1 MYEIEIC
8 KNELLRQFETT
19 IDDQL
24 ATIEYVEQERK
35 IFLTKVSVPKGY
47 NENGFVEQFIG
58 KVLRTLSEGK
68 ARLVPTCP
76 TVVAYMR
83 KNREFKKLLPV
94 GVRV

>member
-1 MYEIEIC
+1 MFNIEIC

-19 IDDQL
+19 IDNQL

-47 NENGFVEQFIG
+47 SENGFVDLFIE
-58 KVLRTLSEGK
+58 KVLRMLSEGRT
-68 ARLVPTCP
+68 RLVPTCP
-76 TVVAYMR
+76 TVVDYMR

>member
-1 MYEIEIC
+1 MYDIEIC
-8 KNELLRQFETT
+8 KNELLRQFEAT
-19 IDDQL
+19 IGGQL
-24 ATIEYVEQERK
+24 ATIEYEEQERK
-35 IFLTKVSVPKGY
+35 IFLTRVSVPNGY
-47 NENGFVEQFIG
+47 NENGFEEQFIE
-58 KVLRTLSEGK
+58 KVLLTISKGR